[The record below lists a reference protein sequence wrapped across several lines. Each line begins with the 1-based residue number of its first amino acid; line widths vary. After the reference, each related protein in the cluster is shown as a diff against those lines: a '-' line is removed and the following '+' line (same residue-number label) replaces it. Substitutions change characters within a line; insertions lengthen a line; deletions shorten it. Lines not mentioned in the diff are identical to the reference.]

1 MKKIDVGRI
10 FGGLYCILFIG
21 IGYGLTFLSKI
32 EGLEK
37 AELIFSIV
45 IAFWVFMALFEIQ
58 AILNRN
64 AKLRKTSGKDIE
76 QGPFP
81 YIDSIELL
89 VLGISL
95 IAILLMHG
103 KKEILLLSVIAS
115 YISDVCGY
123 VFGKHFGK
131 KKVKALA
138 RISPKKS
145 YVGYAGAI
153 FVPIIP
159 LYLIGTKLLGIEP
172 SIFMII
178 GYCLAGVVAAI
189 GDLLGS
195 ATKRELD
202 VKDSGEELSKFKV
215 FKILEAP
222 LINGHGGYLDRMDS
236 IMPVTILFTVC
247 QLLTV
252 WVSL

>member
-64 AKLRKTSGKDIE
+64 AKLRKASNKDIE

-89 VLGISL
+89 VLGICFR
-95 IAILLMHG
+95 
-103 KKEILLLSVIAS
+103 LSRATYQMFAVTYS
-115 YISDVCGY
+115 ENTS
-123 VFGKHFGK
+123 
-131 KKVKALA
+131 A
-138 RISPKKS
+138 R
-145 YVGYAGAI
+145 
-153 FVPIIP
+153 
-159 LYLIGTKLLGIEP
+159 
-172 SIFMII
+172 
-178 GYCLAGVVAAI
+178 
-189 GDLLGS
+189 
-195 ATKRELD
+195 KR
-202 VKDSGEELSKFKV
+202 
-215 FKILEAP
+215 
-222 LINGHGGYLDRMDS
+222 
-236 IMPVTILFTVC
+236 
-247 QLLTV
+247 
-252 WVSL
+252 